1 MSGVLVDRDACTLC
15 GACMDACPFGAI
27 ELKESQLVITDECRL
42 CGACVEACPQGAL
55 SIQEE
60 STMDQVDLSTYSGVL
75 VFVEQ
80 TDGQI
85 HQVSYEMMGKGLELA
100 RSLDQK
106 LYCLVAGHQIRQQ
119 ATDLLNYGVDAV
131 YWYDHPALRR
141 YRAEPYTSAVCDL
154 VQEIRPNII
163 LIGATHVGRSL
174 APRVATRL
182 RTGLTADCTS
192 LDVRENGDLV
202 QTRPAF
208 GGNVMARILTPH
220 HRPQMATVR
229 YKVMERATRVDSP
242 HGVLIARSLP
252 QGDLNSGIEIVDIVQ
267 SAAAASITEADIVVT
282 AGRGA
287 GNERGL
293 ALVSELAQSLGGVV
307 GGSRPLV
314 EQGLLSH
321 MQQVGLSGRTV
332 RPKLY
337 VACGVSGAVQHVAG
351 MQGSDC
357 IIAINK
363 DKNAPIF
370 EVAHVA
376 VVGDIYEVLPR
387 LIELIGGRGGHGNCT
402 AS

>member
-15 GACMDACPFGAI
+15 GACIDACPFGAI
-27 ELKESQLVITDECRL
+27 EIKDSQLVITEECRL

-55 SIQEE
+55 SIPEAAP
-60 STMDQVDLSTYSGVL
+60 TGQVDLGAYSGVL

-80 TDGQI
+80 TEGKI
-85 HQVSYEMMGKGLELA
+85 HPVSYEMIGKGLDLA
-100 RSLDQK
+100 RSLGQK
-106 LYCLVAGHQIRQQ
+106 LYCLIAGHRIRQQ
-119 ATDLLNYGVDAV
+119 AADLLNYGPDAV
-131 YWYDHPALRR
+131 YSYDHPALRY
-141 YRAEPYTSAVCDL
+141 YRVEPYANAVFDL
-154 VQEIRPNII
+154 VKEIRPNII

-229 YKVMERATRVDSP
+229 YKVMERAARVENP
-242 HGVLIARSLP
+242 HGVLQERTLP
-252 QGDLNSGIEIVDIVQ
+252 LGDLQSGIEIVDIVQ
-267 SAAAASITEADIVVT
+267 SAAAASITEADIIVS

-293 ALVSELAQSLGGVV
+293 ALVSELAQSIGGVV

-337 VACGVSGAVQHVAG
+337 VACGISGAVQHVAG

-363 DKNAPIF
+363 DRNAPIF

-387 LIELIGGRGGHGNCT
+387 LIELIGSRGGHGNCA